1 LTVVTD
7 VTKEVV
13 KAGLKASFGSKNS
26 WFKLDEKEYTKTHI
40 NNKIFFI

>member
-1 LTVVTD
+1 MRVTLVNNLLTVVTD

-26 WFKLDEKEYTKTHI
+26 
-40 NNKIFFI
+40 